1 MPYDESA
8 VFLVRETLLAALK
21 IAAPVLLAGV
31 VVGLLVSL
39 FQSVTSI
46 QDQTLTFVPKITV
59 MILVAAMLLPWIALK
74 LAEYA
79 SELFTLM

>member
-8 VFLVRETLLAALK
+8 VYLVRETLLAALQ

-31 VVGLLVSL
+31 VIGLVVSL
-39 FQSVTSI
+39 IQSITSI
-46 QDQTLTFVPKITV
+46 QDQTLSFVPKIV
-59 MILVAAMLLPWIALK
+59 AMIVVAAILLPWIALR

-79 SELFTLM
+79 AELFTLM

>member
-21 IAAPVLLAGV
+21 IAAPVLMAGV
-31 VVGLLVSL
+31 IIGLVVSL

-46 QDQTLTFVPKITV
+46 QDQTLTFVPKIAA
-59 MILVAAMLLPWIALK
+59 MILVAALLLPWITIRLT
-74 LAEYA
+74 EYA
-79 SELFTLM
+79 SVLFLMR

>member
-21 IAAPVLLAGV
+21 IAAPMLMAGV
-31 VVGLLVSL
+31 VIGLLVSL

-46 QDQTLTFVPKITV
+46 QDQTLTFVPKIAA
-59 MILVAAMLLPWIALK
+59 MILVAALLLPWITIRLT
-74 LAEYA
+74 EYA
-79 SELFTLM
+79 SVLFLMQ